1 METKKLS
8 NHHLIDLSFKL
19 EILTG
24 YYSSCESISFISK
37 KYGVHRCNLYR
48 WIKEF
53 ENGSKS
59 LSLSEELFN
68 KLSDM
73 RKKRLEKTSS
83 LPESREVLQDEI
95 ARLRKALEYS
105 ELRNEAL
112 HEVLKI
118 GRQEYGIDL
127 LKKAGAKQ

>member
-1 METKKLS
+1 MGKKKIIS
-8 NHHLIDLSFKL
+8 RSVIDLSFKL
-19 EILTG
+19 EVLSA
-24 YYSSCESISFISK
+24 YYSCSESISFISK
-37 KYGVHRCNLYR
+37 KFGIPRCNLYR
-48 WIKEF
+48 WKYLF
-53 ENGSKS
+53 ENAPES

-73 RKKRLEKTSS
+73 RKKRLEKESA
-83 LPESREVLQDEI
+83 LPDSAENLKAEI
-95 ARLRKALEYS
+95 ARLRQALEYS

-118 GRQEYGIDL
+118 GRDEYGIDL

>member
-1 METKKLS
+1 MEKKNS
-8 NHHLIDLSFKL
+8 PTRSCFDLSFKL
-19 EILTG
+19 EVLSA
-24 YYSSCESISFISK
+24 YYSSGKSISFISK
-37 KYGVHRCNLYR
+37 KFGIFRCSLYR
-48 WIKEF
+48 WKKEF
-53 ENGSKS
+53 ETGSKS

-73 RKKRLEKTSS
+73 RKKRLEHESS
-83 LPESREVLQDEI
+83 IPESAEALKSEI
-95 ARLRKALEYS
+95 AHLRKALEYS

-118 GRQEYGIDL
+118 GHEEYGIDL